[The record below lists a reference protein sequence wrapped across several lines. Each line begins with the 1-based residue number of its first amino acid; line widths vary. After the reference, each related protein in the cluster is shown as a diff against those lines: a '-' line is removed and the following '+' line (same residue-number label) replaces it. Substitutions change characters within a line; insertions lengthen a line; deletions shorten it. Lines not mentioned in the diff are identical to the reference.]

1 MRSGVLQSTSSLGAD
16 EWKQV
21 SVPASARSWAC
32 GSTKRKVDN
41 LRTRLNNVHAA
52 SENLEDDLKAL
63 ADGMQD
69 VVTLNSGLGKAK
81 TAIKT
86 VGIFVDLIK
95 RAGGPIKI
103 VGTIAKPILDIFKR
117 SVGAAHSRLDPFVK
131 HKLVGGWK
139 LQQKLDDFRRYN
151 NNARR
156 HVGMVN
162 DSFHHYAYPCHV
174 EKVPKAVCVSRLT
187 THTHTHHTPPTPPP
201 PSPPKLFKSAT
212 DGAGPRLLSH
222 SASLVV
228 SLGDLVGGALCAL
241 NGFYFPT
248 AKVQDRPHC

>member
-187 THTHTHHTPPTPPP
+187 THTHTPHTTY
-201 PSPPKLFKSAT
+201 PSPPLPSQAIQERHRRRWT
-212 DGAGPRLLSH
+212 STPLTLGQPCSQPRGS
-222 SASLVV
+222 SRRRSL
-228 SLGDLVGGALCAL
+228 
-241 NGFYFPT
+241 P
-248 AKVQDRPHC
+248 